1 MNHRYLWSLL
11 LPLFL
16 HSLVPSVRADC
27 LAKFL
32 DLRAA
37 GQSVSGGT
45 DRLGNPIN
53 IANATGMTYDLCV
66 KTCGSGPS
74 FRPWNIFSQ
83 RFSTWLL
90 PFLALVSQL
99 PFNGTN
105 RRENAVAML
114 LNVGSSTLAAY
125 SVILTALNNNWIA
138 HRFSHMSFPNAQ
150 SAVRIL
156 STLQQVPLTVNV
168 EETLLSSLVV
178 LPENDQWWSE
188 LILWLEI
195 NQVHTWTFVNIASI
209 GWVVIAFTLTVI
221 DTFTNIVN
229 NSAPPLNSNG
239 LAVAFAWLWLLPVII
254 SWLQVGPRC
263 DPLTLN
269 RALQHANTTVY
280 AATANGPPVPSDL
293 VSNSHAI
300 SVSRFPHSLRTD
312 EHAPSPINN
321 YARIFSWALA
331 VERVY
336 VVFREAS
343 RRTELRLP
351 VNPNSIW
358 IKGNRDIQ
366 IQPENRRGSLDQI
379 TAYTE
384 DTWQQNSTDW
394 IYSAVFRIVVSSA
407 LALILTWGTIG
418 AAILI
423 QWFTPTRGRLIR
435 SGSYL
440 IYAVVSTLSWLLLM
454 ISSVL
459 TAVIPE
465 HEIQARN
472 RTVINLGVVLRRMGK
487 VLGAMNAVW
496 IVLVCVFQFIGLY
509 DTCWC
514 TSSAFS
520 LRSRAYSVAILTPA
534 DIAGFWTPVVG
545 GTILASGSVFLFV
558 GVINILL

>member
-1 MNHRYLWSLL
+1 
-11 LPLFL
+11 
-16 HSLVPSVRADC
+16 
-27 LAKFL
+27 
-32 DLRAA
+32 
-37 GQSVSGGT
+37 
-45 DRLGNPIN
+45 
-53 IANATGMTYDLCV
+53 
-66 KTCGSGPS
+66 
-74 FRPWNIFSQ
+74 
-83 RFSTWLL
+83 
-90 PFLALVSQL
+90 
-99 PFNGTN
+99 
-105 RRENAVAML
+105 
-114 LNVGSSTLAAY
+114 
-125 SVILTALNNNWIA
+125 
-138 HRFSHMSFPNAQ
+138 
-150 SAVRIL
+150 
-156 STLQQVPLTVNV
+156 
-168 EETLLSSLVV
+168 
-178 LPENDQWWSE
+178 
-188 LILWLEI
+188 
-195 NQVHTWTFVNIASI
+195 
-209 GWVVIAFTLTVI
+209 
-221 DTFTNIVN
+221 
-229 NSAPPLNSNG
+229 LNSNG

-435 SGSYL
+435 SIFSREYL
-440 IYAVVSTLSWLLLM
+440 TLSL
-454 ISSVL
+454 I
-459 TAVIPE
+459 
-465 HEIQARN
+465 
-472 RTVINLGVVLRRMGK
+472 
-487 VLGAMNAVW
+487 
-496 IVLVCVFQFIGLY
+496 
-509 DTCWC
+509 
-514 TSSAFS
+514 
-520 LRSRAYSVAILTPA
+520 
-534 DIAGFWTPVVG
+534 
-545 GTILASGSVFLFV
+545 
-558 GVINILL
+558 